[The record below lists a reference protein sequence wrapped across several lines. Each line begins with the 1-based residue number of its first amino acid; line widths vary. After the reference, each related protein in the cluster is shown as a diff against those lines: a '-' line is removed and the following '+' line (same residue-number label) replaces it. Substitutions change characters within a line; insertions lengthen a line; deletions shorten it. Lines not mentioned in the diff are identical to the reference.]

1 MRIKDQKDFYA
12 GLMFIIFGG
21 LTMWLSQ
28 SYNMGTAARMGPGYF
43 PFWLGMV
50 LAALGAIVFFKAFG
64 HVEGTVEKASTKS
77 SIIFILMMVLSL
89 GAGAAGLAGPNG
101 ALAIGTIAGCVLAIF
116 MGERSMGLILG
127 SVGLFGLFIKAIG
140 VIICTLGLVWIAAIA
155 SHEFK
160 WKETVVS
167 SIVLAIMAWAIFV
180 KGLGLQ
186 MPTWVDTGELQRMF
200 QSEVKGDAP
209 ADAPN
214 ADAPKADAKADA
226 SKADASK
233 ADAPKADVPKADA
246 PKADAPKADAPTTDA
261 PKSDAPK
268 K

>member
-12 GLMFIIFGG
+12 GLMFIIFGV

-43 PFWLGMV
+43 PFWLGGV
-50 LAALGAIVFFKAFG
+50 LAALGAIVFFKSFG

-77 SIIFILMMVLSL
+77 SVIFILMMVLSL
-89 GAGAAGLAGPNG
+89 GAGAIGLAGPNG
-101 ALAIGTIAGCVLAIF
+101 ALAIGTIAGCVVAIF
-116 MGERSMGLILG
+116 VGERSMGLILG

-140 VIICTLGLVWIAAIA
+140 VVICTLGLVWIAAIA

-160 WKETVVS
+160 WKETAIS
-167 SIVLAIMAWAIFV
+167 STVLAIMAWAIFV

-200 QSEVKGDAP
+200 ITDVKTDAP
-209 ADAPN
+209 ADAN
-214 ADAPKADAKADA
+214 TDAPKADA
-226 SKADASK
+226 S
-233 ADAPKADVPKADA
+233 KADA
-246 PKADAPKADAPTTDA
+246 PKADAPKADAPATTDA

-268 K
+268 Q